1 MFNRYTSNS
10 VEESHMNM
18 SRRAFLQAS
27 AGSTA
32 LLLVAASGLAPRLAH
47 AANPLAKGDHR
58 KEFEASTL
66 DEVVKAM
73 GGTKAEA
80 SKDIMLKAPPI
91 AENGAVVPVMIESK
105 LPGTQSICII
115 SEKNPHAL
123 SAAFHI
129 PEGTEPYVMTRVK
142 IAETSK
148 LYALVKTDKGFFY
161 TDQIVKVTLGGCGG

>member
-1 MFNRYTSNS
+1 
-10 VEESHMNM
+10 MNM

-27 AGSTA
+27 AGGTA

-47 AANPLAKGDHR
+47 AATNPLAEGDHR
-58 KEFEASTL
+58 KEFEATTL

-73 GGTKAEA
+73 GGSKAEP
-80 SKDIMLKAPPI
+80 STEIMLKAPPI

-105 LPGTQSICII
+105 LPGTQTIAII

-123 SAAFHI
+123 SAAFHL

>member
-1 MFNRYTSNS
+1 MNR
-10 VEESHMNM
+10 

-32 LLLVAASGLAPRLAH
+32 LLLVAASGLVPRLAS
-47 AANPLAKGDHR
+47 AATNPLAKGDNR
-58 KEFEASTL
+58 KQFEATTL
-66 DEVVKAM
+66 DDVVKAM
-73 GGTKAEA
+73 GGSKAQP
-80 SKDIMLKAPPI
+80 STDIELKAPPI

-105 LPGTQSICII
+105 I
-115 SEKNPHAL
+115 S
-123 SAAFHI
+123 FHF

-161 TDQIVKVTLGGCGG
+161 TDQVVKVTLGGCGG

>member
-1 MFNRYTSNS
+1 
-10 VEESHMNM
+10 MNM

-27 AGSTA
+27 AGGTA
-32 LLLVAASGLAPRLAH
+32 LMIVAASGLMPRQAF
-47 AANPLAKGDHR
+47 AATNPLAKGDHR
-58 KEFEASTL
+58 KEFEATSL

-73 GGTKAEA
+73 GGTKAQP
-80 SKDIMLKAPPI
+80 STDIHLKAPPI

-105 LPGTQSICII
+105 LPNTQTIAII

-123 SAAFHI
+123 SAAFHF
-129 PEGTEPYVMTRVK
+129 PEGTEPYVLTRVK

-161 TDQIVKVTLGGCGG
+161 TDQLVKVTLGGCGG